1 MEEGPPPLLII
12 ISIRQS
18 TSFLYLSSGQ
28 CPHPSR
34 VGPKPCRS
42 AGKGF
47 FLSSSNALC
56 CCHCRCRC
64 MPPHHGM
71 LASQMQRG
79 RAKPNEGERGTARR
93 VCELGPVECRG
104 KKRRSAILESLLF
117 LQVAKE
123 EEEERRLVVSPTH
136 LKPDEETG
144 RTASRRIQLTD
155 QAAWSKLIDA
165 QPRLRSEEVPERNNS
180 GECQGCWV

>member
-123 EEEERRLVVSPTH
+123 EEEERR
-136 LKPDEETG
+136 
-144 RTASRRIQLTD
+144 RR
-155 QAAWSKLIDA
+155 
-165 QPRLRSEEVPERNNS
+165 RRRSECCLQTYPTRAMPSSSSTKKEQTQS
-180 GECQGCWV
+180 KQ